1 MFYQAL
7 IVTLRILTFRA
18 GPQDFPYAQQP
29 ALTYVCVAFAVL
41 ANAAVARLVAPWS
54 AALALGVVV
63 VAALWLY
70 TRLALRMRGLDN
82 RLQQTF
88 NSLLTT
94 SSVLT
99 LALWPP
105 AARLVPAMQ
114 QMLEQLAKN
123 PDAMQHPESLPQM
136 NGSLVLLI
144 YLILFWQFA
153 VTVNIFRHATDTRP
167 LGGVLIA
174 LLCVFNVL
182 LFEVVASPLIQ
193 WFGG

>member
-1 MFYQAL
+1 MLNQAL
-7 IVTLRILTFRA
+7 IVTLRILAFRA

-29 ALTYVCVAFAVL
+29 SLTYGCVAFAVL
-41 ANAAVARLVAPWS
+41 ANAVVARLVAPWS

-70 TRLALRMRGLDN
+70 TRFALRLRGFEN
-82 RLQQTF
+82 RLQQTC
-88 NSLLTT
+88 NGLLTT

-105 AARLVPAMQ
+105 ASRLVPAMQ
-114 QMLEQLAKN
+114 QMLEQLSKN
-123 PDAMQHPESLPQM
+123 PELMEHPERLPPM

-144 YLILFWQFA
+144 YAILFWQFA

-182 LFEVVASPLIQ
+182 MFELVASPLIQ
-193 WFGG
+193 WLGG